1 MKRIVLGVCLLAL
14 AAPLP
19 AAAQSVED
27 DLDME
32 AKEIAIKTAVM
43 AAPPLL
49 RDDATVIRLDNEGEY
64 EVLREGTNNLVCWDR
79 SDEPGRAFS
88 VQCTNMD
95 NIARIQQNR
104 AWNMSGKTQ
113 DEIAAMR
120 AEAEENGTRELSKY
134 GSVYYTVSGQDISQ
148 TRLHMTIAVP
158 FATSESLGIPDN
170 EEGGG
175 RVPQGRRLRHGGG
188 LLLGA
193 HHAPGPLDSC
203 VTGRQAESGVRG
215 AGPCGRI
222 SPVDRAETG
231 GRPMQRMVLVVW
243 APGGRP
249 AARAGGARRRQR
261 QLAPLPRP
269 QPERRRGRQPG
280 SARAVE
286 HDGER
291 RVGDRHSGS
300 RLVEPGRLG
309 PDGCS

>member
-1 MKRIVLGVCLLAL
+1 MKRMVLGVCLLAL

-49 RDDATVIRLDNEGEY
+49 RDDATVIRLDNDGEY

-88 VQCTNMD
+88 VQCTDMD

-120 AEAEENGTRELSKY
+120 ADAEENGTRELSKF
-134 GSVYYTVSGQDISQ
+134 GSVYYTVSGQDM
-148 TRLHMTIAVP
+148 TAVRLHMTIAVP

-175 RVPQGRRLRHGGG
+175 EYLKA
-188 LLLGA
+188 GA
-193 HHAPGPLDSC
+193 YVMEVGTS
-203 VTGRQAESGVRG
+203 
-215 AGPCGRI
+215 
-222 SPVDRAETG
+222 
-231 GRPMQRMVLVVW
+231 
-243 APGGRP
+243 
-249 AARAGGARRRQR
+249 
-261 QLAPLPRP
+261 
-269 QPERRRGRQPG
+269 
-280 SARAVE
+280 SA
-286 HDGER
+286 HIM
-291 RVGDRHSGS
+291 
-300 RLVEPGRLG
+300 LPGR
-309 PDGCS
+309 

>member
-1 MKRIVLGVCLLAL
+1 MKRMVLGVCLLAL

-32 AKEIAIKTAVM
+32 AKEIAIQTAVM

-49 RDDATVIRLDNEGEY
+49 RDDATVILLDNEGEY

-104 AWNMSGKTQ
+104 AWSMSGKTQ

-120 AEAEENGTRELSKY
+120 AEAEADGTRELSKY
-134 GSVYYTVSGQDISQ
+134 GSVYYTVSGQDISA

-175 RVPQGRRLRHGGG
+175 EYLKA
-188 LLLGA
+188 GA
-193 HHAPGPLDSC
+193 YVMEVGTS
-203 VTGRQAESGVRG
+203 
-215 AGPCGRI
+215 
-222 SPVDRAETG
+222 
-231 GRPMQRMVLVVW
+231 
-243 APGGRP
+243 
-249 AARAGGARRRQR
+249 
-261 QLAPLPRP
+261 
-269 QPERRRGRQPG
+269 
-280 SARAVE
+280 SA
-286 HDGER
+286 HIM
-291 RVGDRHSGS
+291 
-300 RLVEPGRLG
+300 LPGR
-309 PDGCS
+309 

>member
-1 MKRIVLGVCLLAL
+1 MKRMVLGVCLLAL

-64 EVLREGTNNLVCWDR
+64 EVLREGTNDLVCWDR

-120 AEAEENGTRELSKY
+120 AEAEADGTRELSKF
-134 GSVYYTVSGQDISQ
+134 GSVYYTVSGQDMTAI
-148 TRLHMTIAVP
+148 RLHMTIAVP

-175 RVPQGRRLRHGGG
+175 EYRKA
-188 LLLGA
+188 GA
-193 HHAPGPLDSC
+193 YVMEVGTS
-203 VTGRQAESGVRG
+203 
-215 AGPCGRI
+215 
-222 SPVDRAETG
+222 
-231 GRPMQRMVLVVW
+231 
-243 APGGRP
+243 
-249 AARAGGARRRQR
+249 
-261 QLAPLPRP
+261 
-269 QPERRRGRQPG
+269 
-280 SARAVE
+280 SA
-286 HDGER
+286 HIM
-291 RVGDRHSGS
+291 
-300 RLVEPGRLG
+300 LPGR
-309 PDGCS
+309 

>member
-1 MKRIVLGVCLLAL
+1 MKRMVLGVCLLAL

-49 RDDATVIRLDNEGEY
+49 RDDATVIRLDNDGEY

-88 VQCTNMD
+88 VQCTDMD

-120 AEAEENGTRELSKY
+120 ADAEENGTRELSKF
-134 GSVYYTVSGQDISQ
+134 GSVYYTVSGQDMTAI
-148 TRLHMTIAVP
+148 RLHMTIAVP

-175 RVPQGRRLRHGGG
+175 EYLKA
-188 LLLGA
+188 GA
-193 HHAPGPLDSC
+193 YVMEVGTS
-203 VTGRQAESGVRG
+203 
-215 AGPCGRI
+215 
-222 SPVDRAETG
+222 
-231 GRPMQRMVLVVW
+231 
-243 APGGRP
+243 
-249 AARAGGARRRQR
+249 
-261 QLAPLPRP
+261 
-269 QPERRRGRQPG
+269 
-280 SARAVE
+280 SA
-286 HDGER
+286 HIM
-291 RVGDRHSGS
+291 
-300 RLVEPGRLG
+300 LPGR
-309 PDGCS
+309 